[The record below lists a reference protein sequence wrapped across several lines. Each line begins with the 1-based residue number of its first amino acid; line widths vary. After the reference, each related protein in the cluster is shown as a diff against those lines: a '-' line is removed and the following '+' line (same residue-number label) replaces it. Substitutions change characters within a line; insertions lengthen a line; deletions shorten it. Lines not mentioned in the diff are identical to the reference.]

1 MLNHTFDNIEMLLKS
16 KVNNNSSK
24 DVVLL
29 ITNFSNEDLKTN
41 YFLLQSVRILLELEK
56 RFSFLLGYCQ

>member
-41 YFLLQSVRILLELEK
+41 YFLLQSVQILLELEK